1 MSVPASAPPVPLLDL
16 QAQYGPI
23 REAVLAAVVRVCD
36 SQRCILGEEVAALER
51 ELAEYLGVAHA
62 VGVSSGTDAL
72 IAALMAAGVGPGDEV
87 VTPTFSFFASAGA
100 VVRVGARPVFVDI
113 DPATYN
119 LDVEAVRQAITPRTK
134 AVMPVHLY
142 GQAAAMDALL
152 AVTGAH
158 GLAVIEDA
166 AQAVGARDGGGA
178 VGGFGQFGCFSFYPT
193 KNLGAFGD
201 GGLVT
206 TNDPALAERVRLLRD
221 HGQQPKYHHAIV
233 GGNFR
238 LDAIQAA
245 VLRVKLPHLAAWTE
259 GRRRNAARYRA
270 LFAEAGLDG
279 VVGLPYER
287 PGAFHIYNQ
296 FVVRVPERDRLRA
309 WLTERGIGT
318 EIYYPVP
325 FHRQAC
331 FAGLGHAVDA
341 FPNAD
346 AAAAAV
352 LALPIFAELTEAQLR
367 RVVEGIGDG
376 LKALG
381 AAAG

>member
-1 MSVPASAPPVPLLDL
+1 MSVLPAAPPVPLLDL

-23 REAVLAAVVRVCD
+23 REAVLEAVVRVCD
-36 SQRCILGEEVAALER
+36 SQRCILGDEVAALER

-62 VGVSSGTDAL
+62 IGVSSGTDAL
-72 IAALMAAGVGPGDEV
+72 IAALMAANVGPGDEV

-119 LDVEAVRQAITPRTK
+119 LDVDAVRRAITPRTK

-142 GQAAAMDALL
+142 GQPAAMDALL
-152 AVTGAH
+152 EVTAPR

-166 AQAVGARDGGGA
+166 AQAIGARDGGRA
-178 VGGFGQFGCFSFYPT
+178 AGGFGALGCFSFYPT

-206 TNDPALAERVRLLRD
+206 TNDAALAGRVRLLRD

-279 VVGLPYER
+279 VVSLPVER
-287 PGAFHIYNQ
+287 PDAFHIYNQ

-331 FAGLGHAVDA
+331 FAGLGHAADA
-341 FPNAD
+341 FPHAD
-346 AAAAAV
+346 RAASAV
-352 LALPIFAELTEAQLR
+352 LALPIFAELTEGQLR
-367 RVVEGIGDG
+367 RVVEGIGEG
-376 LKALG
+376 LTALG
-381 AAAG
+381 LAAG